1 MVNRQSCSQWWQQDH
16 TNAQPCMCIK
26 TTLMHLK
33 KNIKAPFGIRRGFFF
48 LFPAFSLQ
56 NFYTIPVKFLCSKGA
71 LRIER
76 SSMLKILNLCKTYD
90 LWTCTQTKITVLDI
104 YTALKMNNTRW
115 LCLCLRKKHLVN
127 VNVQLGGC
135 TEKTSGK
142 CKPKGCSIK
151 LSRAAIVNLCR
162 LLVPYGNDKIV
173 KYSTAEIHFIL
184 CSKRTLYAALRLRHV
199 EKFSEFYTF
208 KRAMFTRKAHEI
220 IWLPW
225 EFHVKGALD
234 SSSRSS

>member
-48 LFPAFSLQ
+48 LFPVFSLR

-71 LRIER
+71 LSIEW

-142 CKPKGCSIK
+142 CKPKGCSIE
-151 LSRAAIVNLCR
+151 LSRAAIVICEPLSSASTLREWQNSKIFYCR
-162 LLVPYGNDKIV
+162 NPFHLVQQKD
-173 KYSTAEIHFIL
+173 
-184 CSKRTLYAALRLRHV
+184 ALRCLEV
-199 EKFSEFYTF
+199 EA
-208 KRAMFTRKAHEI
+208 RGEI
-220 IWLPW
+220 
-225 EFHVKGALD
+225 
-234 SSSRSS
+234 